1 MDAGTGAHPT
11 TTLKYNTTR
20 PLPAGHEK
28 ALGTSSRGW
37 GATSLT
43 PSRGRRKSEG
53 ASTSRGRQSSPSCS
67 DRFCPPQS
75 MNSRKPVVDKV
86 RAGTIAAK
94 RLGDETFNHATE
106 VFRAVDLDGDGIPEP
121 PRAATAAAQ
130 ASEAIKGAAA
140 GVSGAVG
147 ILFQRKRADND
158 RLTPSET
165 KQKDAGPPGKQG
177 AQ

>member
-1 MDAGTGAHPT
+1 
-11 TTLKYNTTR
+11 
-20 PLPAGHEK
+20 
-28 ALGTSSRGW
+28 
-37 GATSLT
+37 
-43 PSRGRRKSEG
+43 
-53 ASTSRGRQSSPSCS
+53 
-67 DRFCPPQS
+67 
-75 MNSRKPVVDKV
+75 MNSRKPVADNV

-94 RLGDETFNHATE
+94 RLGDGTFNHATE
-106 VFRAVDLDGDGIPEP
+106 VFRAMDLDGDGIPEP

-165 KQKDAGPPGKQG
+165 KQKDAGTPGKQG

>member
-1 MDAGTGAHPT
+1 
-11 TTLKYNTTR
+11 
-20 PLPAGHEK
+20 
-28 ALGTSSRGW
+28 
-37 GATSLT
+37 
-43 PSRGRRKSEG
+43 
-53 ASTSRGRQSSPSCS
+53 
-67 DRFCPPQS
+67 